1 MSAVLANDDVMLCIK
16 PGEHGSTYGG
26 NPLGCKVAIEA
37 LQVLIDER
45 LAENAQRLGEILR
58 AELNKIPKEFVT
70 TVRGKGL
77 LNAIVINKSKFNLKK
92 KY

>member
-1 MSAVLANDDVMLCIK
+1 MLCIK

-37 LQVLIDER
+37 LKVIIEER
-45 LAENAQRLGEILR
+45 LAENAERLGAILR
-58 AELNKIPKEFVT
+58 SQLNKIPKKYVT

-77 LNAIVINKSKFNLKK
+77 LNAIVINKGKPQLLNAVSLLR
-92 KY
+92 